1 MGRSMRDERR
11 LKVDI
16 ARRYYLNGAT
26 QTEIAEAL
34 GLSRMAVQRILA
46 QCRKEQI
53 VEITIKDPICTCLAL
68 EDEVRS
74 RFSLVDAIIVSA
86 PVDSS
91 LLQKSIASFAARYLT
106 EQVMPGMTIG
116 AAWGRTVFQM
126 MQFLDPCPQPHMYPG
141 LRVVS
146 LMGSLSTSLVTH
158 PYSIVNKIGEVFNA
172 EVYYISAPAVANS
185 PNSRDIFLAERSVQ
199 DILDLARKADIAV
212 VGIGDVGEHATLL
225 QTGYLTLQELEELA
239 GRGAVGE
246 ILVWHYDINGSLVE
260 SPLSSRI
267 VGLSPVELR
276 QIKKVIGVAGGPE
289 KVKAILG
296 ALRGRYVNVLVTDE
310 KTARDLIDLDAH
322 NGIDTH

>member
-1 MGRSMRDERR
+1 MARSVRDERR

-16 ARRYYLNGAT
+16 ARRYYLDGAT

-53 VEITIKDPICTCLAL
+53 VEITIKDPICNCLAL
-68 EDEVRS
+68 EDEVKS
-74 RFSLVDAIIVSA
+74 RFSLVDAVIVNSPA
-86 PVDSS
+86 DPS
-91 LLQKSIASFAARYLT
+91 LLQKNIARFAARYLT
-106 EQVMPGMTIG
+106 EHLTPGMTIG

-126 MQFLDPCPQPHMYPG
+126 MQFLEPRPQPDLCPG

-146 LMGSLSTSLVTH
+146 LMGSLSTSLVVH

-172 EVYYISAPAVANS
+172 EVYYISAPAVANL
-185 PNSRDIFLAERSVQ
+185 PETRNIFLAEKSVQ
-199 DILDLARKADIAV
+199 AILDLARQADIAV
-212 VGIGDVGEHATLL
+212 VGIGDVGERATLL
-225 QTGYLTLQELEELA
+225 QTGYLTLTELKELA

-260 SPLSSRI
+260 SPLSPRI
-267 VGLSPVELR
+267 VGLSPIELR
-276 QIKKVIGVAGGPE
+276 QIKRVIGVAGGPE

-296 ALRGRYVNVLVTDE
+296 ALRGRYINVLVTDE
-310 KTARDLIDLDAH
+310 ETARELMNLDSH
-322 NGIDTH
+322 L